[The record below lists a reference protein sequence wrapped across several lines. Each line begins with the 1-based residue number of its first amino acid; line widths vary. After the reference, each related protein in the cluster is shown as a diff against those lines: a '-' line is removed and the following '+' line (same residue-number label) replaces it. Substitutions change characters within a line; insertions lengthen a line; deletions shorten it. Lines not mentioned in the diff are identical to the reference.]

1 MIEVILYVVG
11 LVLMWVIV
19 NAGTKC
25 LLDWLCC
32 KTETQGTKWKVIYY
46 AVAIVLL
53 VLFLGILI
61 ITIYR
66 AVGGV

>member
-1 MIEVILYVVG
+1 MEAILYVVG
-11 LVLMWVIV
+11 LVLIWVIV
-19 NAGTKC
+19 NVGTNC

-32 KTETQGTKWKVIYY
+32 KAETQGTKWKAIYHT
-46 AVAIVLL
+46 VAIVLL
-53 VLFLGILI
+53 VLFLGILV